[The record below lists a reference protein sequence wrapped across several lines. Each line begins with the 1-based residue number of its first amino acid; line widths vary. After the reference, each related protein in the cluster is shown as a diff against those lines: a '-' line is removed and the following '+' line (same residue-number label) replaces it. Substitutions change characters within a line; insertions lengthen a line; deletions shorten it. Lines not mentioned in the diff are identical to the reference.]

1 MQSRKIVQI
10 NLSAGQEETQ
20 IQGMTLGTQREKESV
35 GQIETVTLILAF
47 TPLLLLLLS
56 RFSRV

>member
-10 NLSAGQEETQ
+10 NLSAGQEEMQ
-20 IQGMTLGTQREKESV
+20 IQGMTLGTQREKEGV